1 MDSHTTLGHPSRG
14 LLLRWTVWFGIANAV
29 LFALAGMRYLLAFGM
44 PESGIALL
52 YVVLASISQFALLGF
67 LPLMLVLGPV
77 ALLIPRKGLVLTLGV
92 ISMALALTVLVLDT
106 NVFAQYRYHLSL
118 LTIEIFAA
126 STWMFAGI
134 ILLVALLFESM
145 LAGNIWQRVQTRR
158 GRPGVWLALLLVC
171 TGVIAQ
177 GIHVWADAVAYTPI
191 TSFTRFLPAYFPLK
205 AKRRL
210 AKLGW
215 IDPAKVEQD
224 RLLRRA
230 SAPDAGQLRYPLAPL
245 TCKAP
250 GELPNIQFILVD
262 ALRPDMV
269 DAEHV
274 PRIAQFAAEGQ
285 HFTKHYSGGNSSRM
299 GIFSVFYGLPS
310 TYWQAF
316 HALQLPPV
324 FMQLLQ
330 KHDYEIKAFS
340 AVGFGSP
347 AEIDRTVFAAVEPAR
362 RFTSTAEDGNGEI
375 AKAWESWLTGRV
387 ASDQPFFS
395 FLYFDPGK
403 SPINLSAN
411 AASRSEL
418 DNDYE
423 AYGLGIAEIDK
434 LVAQI
439 LETLQERKGQRD
451 TLIIIASDHG
461 YEFDDLGLGNVG
473 HGSNYDQYQLGA
485 VLLLDWPG
493 RAPEKFE
500 HRSAHQDLPGTLLRE
515 LFGCSNPYSD
525 YSSGGNLFAAQS
537 WQWII
542 AGSYNSWAIVEPD
555 KIVVTNPGGL
565 VELLGPDYKPNPE
578 LRLDPGR
585 IEDVMLEMRRFYQ

>member
-1 MDSHTTLGHPSRG
+1 MPDHVISGHPSRG
-14 LLLRWTVWFGIANAV
+14 TLLRWIAWFGIANAV
-29 LFALAGMRYLLAFGM
+29 LFALAGVRYLLAFGL

-67 LPLMLVLGPV
+67 LPLMLLLGPV

-92 ISMALALTVLVLDT
+92 ILMALALTVLVLDT

-118 LTIEIFAA
+118 LTVEIFAA
-126 STWMFAGI
+126 STWVFAGI
-134 ILLVALLFESM
+134 ILFVALLFESM
-145 LAGNIWQRVQTRR
+145 LAGNIWQRLQARR
-158 GRPGVWLALLLVC
+158 GRPGVWLALLLVG
-171 TGVIAQ
+171 TGLVAQ

-191 TSFTRFLPAYFPLK
+191 TSFTRFLPGYFPLK

-245 TCKAP
+245 TCAAP
-250 GELPNIQFILVD
+250 GELPNILFMLID

-269 DAEHV
+269 NAEYT

-285 HFTKHYSGGNSSRM
+285 HFANHYSGGNSSRM
-299 GIFSVFYGLPS
+299 GIFSMFYGLPS

-324 FMQLLQ
+324 FMQQLQ
-330 KHDYEIKAFS
+330 ALDYDIKAFS
-340 AVGFGSP
+340 AVGFSSP
-347 AEIDRTVFAAVEPAR
+347 SEIDRTVFAAVDATQ
-362 RFTSTAEDGNGEI
+362 RFTSTSPDGNGEI
-375 AKAWESWLTGRV
+375 TQAWQNWLTARD
-387 ASDQPFFS
+387 ASDRPFFS
-395 FLYFDPGK
+395 LLYFDPGR
-403 SPINLSAN
+403 SPINLSVDA
-411 AASRSEL
+411 AASTEL
-418 DNDYE
+418 ENDYA
-423 AYGLGIAEIDK
+423 AYALGIAEIDK

-439 LETLQERKGQRD
+439 LLTLEQRKDQRD

-473 HGSNYDQYQLGA
+473 HGSNYGPYQLGA
-485 VLLLDWPG
+485 VLLMDWPG
-493 RAPEKFE
+493 RAAEKFE
-500 HRSAHQDLPGTLLRE
+500 HRSAHQDLPGTLVRE

-525 YSSGGNLFAAQS
+525 YSSGGNLFAAES
-537 WQWII
+537 WQWIV

-565 VELLGPDYKPNPE
+565 VELLGPDYKPKPG
-578 LRLDPGR
+578 LQLDPGR
-585 IEDVMLEMRRFYQ
+585 IEDVMLEMRRFYK

>member
-1 MDSHTTLGHPSRG
+1 MASHTTPGHPSRG
-14 LLLRWTVWFGIANAV
+14 TLLRWTAWFGIANAV
-29 LFALAGMRYLLAFGM
+29 LFALAGLRYLLAFGM
-44 PESGIALL
+44 PESGIALI
-52 YVVLASISQFALLGF
+52 YVVLATISQFALLGF
-67 LPLMLVLGPV
+67 LPLMLILGPV
-77 ALLIPRKGLVLTLGV
+77 ALLIPRKGLVVTLGV
-92 ISMALALTVLVLDT
+92 IAMALALTVLVMDT

-118 LTIEIFAA
+118 LTVEIFAA
-126 STWMFAGI
+126 STWLFAGL
-134 ILLVALLFESM
+134 ILLVALLFQSM
-145 LAGNIWQRVQTRR
+145 LAGNVWQRVQLRR
-158 GRPGVWLALLLVC
+158 GRAGVWLALFLVC
-171 TGVIAQ
+171 AGLIAQ

-191 TSFTRFLPAYFPLK
+191 TSFTRFLPVYFPLK

-245 TCKAP
+245 TCDTTS
-250 GELPNIQFILVD
+250 ELPDIQFILID

-269 DAEHV
+269 DARHA
-274 PRIAQFAAEGQ
+274 PRIAKFAADGQ
-285 HFTKHYSGGNSSRM
+285 YFANHYSGGNSSRM
-299 GIFSVFYGLPS
+299 GIFSLFYGLPS

-324 FMQLLQ
+324 LMRQLQ
-330 KHDYEIKAFS
+330 AHDYEIKAFS

-347 AEIDRTVFAAVEPAR
+347 AEIDRTVFAAVDSAQ
-362 RFTSTAEDGNGEI
+362 RFSSTDKDGNGEI
-375 AKAWESWLTGRV
+375 TTAWQSWLQQRGATDR
-387 ASDQPFFS
+387 PFFS

-403 SPINLSAN
+403 SPVSLGASAATN
-411 AASRSEL
+411 TELENSYAS
-418 DNDYE
+418 YV
-423 AYGLGIAEIDK
+423 LGVAEVDK
-434 LVAQI
+434 RVAQI
-439 LETLQERKGQRD
+439 LSTLQQHKAQRD

-473 HGSNYDQYQLGA
+473 HGSNYGRYQLGS
-485 VLLLDWPG
+485 VLLMDWPG

-500 HRSAHQDLPGTLLRE
+500 HRSAHQDLPGTLLHD
-515 LFGCSNPYSD
+515 LFACSNPYAD

-565 VELLGPDYKPNPE
+565 VELLGPDYKPNSE
-578 LRLDPGR
+578 LQLDPGR
-585 IEDVMLEMRRFYQ
+585 IEDVMLEMRRFYK